1 MRIKNIILFR
11 NSVLEIE
18 LSELNMHLTGISS
31 ALTNN
36 NVGDFYK
43 TSQQIKAYLYM

>member
-11 NSVLEIE
+11 NNVLEIE

-31 ALTNN
+31 ALANN
-36 NVGDFYK
+36 NMGDFYK
-43 TSQQIKAYLYM
+43 TSQQLKAYLYM

>member
-1 MRIKNIILFR
+1 MRIKSIILFR

-31 ALTNN
+31 ALTKN

-43 TSQQIKAYLYM
+43 TSQQLKAYLYM

>member
-31 ALTNN
+31 ALTNK

-43 TSQQIKAYLYM
+43 TSQQLKAYLYM

>member
-31 ALTNN
+31 PLTNN

-43 TSQQIKAYLYM
+43 TSQQLKAYLYM